1 MRWTAFAMAGIGL
14 LVVHLA
20 VGALGGPDAA
30 AWLPDPFIWLL
41 LFPVLWGSAAEAI
54 TAAWLLGLLRDLV
67 HPDPFGLHSLML
79 GCAAFP
85 AWQLR
90 HGFDVERPSARILTA
105 AALACTYAAGLATV
119 RWWMGDAGL
128 GEAAWRALLPI
139 AVTAAAAPWA
149 VRGLRQLGFLAQLQ
163 KRKRFLGVV

>member
-1 MRWTAFAMAGIGL
+1 MRWTAFAMAGSGL

-41 LFPVLWGSAAEAI
+41 LFPVLWGSAAEAV

-85 AWQLR
+85 AR
-90 HGFDVERPSARILTA
+90 MPPPEVEASMAPWTSPTSMPPPEVLASTGPPARPS
-105 AALACTYAAGLATV
+105 
-119 RWWMGDAGL
+119 
-128 GEAAWRALLPI
+128 
-139 AVTAAAAPWA
+139 
-149 VRGLRQLGFLAQLQ
+149 GLRTLAAMGPPA
-163 KRKRFLGVV
+163 RSRMGRRA